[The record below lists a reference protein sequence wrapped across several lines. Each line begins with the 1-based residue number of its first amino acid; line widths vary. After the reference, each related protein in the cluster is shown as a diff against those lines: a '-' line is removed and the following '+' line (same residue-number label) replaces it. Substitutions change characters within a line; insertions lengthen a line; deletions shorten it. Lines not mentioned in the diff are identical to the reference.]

1 MRLLIDTHLLL
12 WWLTSGPQLPERAK
26 ELIRD
31 PENTVFV
38 SAVSA
43 WEIRLKESLE
53 KLRIPG
59 DFSERLEAEPF
70 EKLPLTVRHTA
81 EIVGLQWH
89 HRDPFDRML
98 VAQARV
104 EEMFLLTADAAVAK
118 YGNFVLLVK

>member
-12 WWLTSGPQLPERAK
+12 WWLTASPRLPAHAQD
-26 ELIRD
+26 LIRD

-38 SAVSA
+38 SAVST
-43 WEIRLKESLE
+43 WEIRLKQSLE

-59 DFSERLEAEPF
+59 DFSERLEAESF

-81 EIVGLQWH
+81 EIADLHWH

-98 VAQARV
+98 VAQAKA
-104 EEMFLLTADAAVAK
+104 EAMFLLTADTVVAK
-118 YGNFVLLVK
+118 YGGFVLLVK